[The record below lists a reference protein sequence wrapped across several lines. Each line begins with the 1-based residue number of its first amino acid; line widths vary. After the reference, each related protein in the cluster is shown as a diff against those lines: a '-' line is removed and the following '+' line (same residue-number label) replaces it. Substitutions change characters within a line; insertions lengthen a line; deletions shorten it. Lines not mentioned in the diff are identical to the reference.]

1 MDSQGNLYIADTG
14 NCRIRKVTPA
24 GIVSTIAGDGTPNFS
39 GDGGLASAA
48 ELSFPEALAVDS
60 AGNVYVADSWNYRVR
75 EISTNGKIQTI
86 AGNGS
91 YGPFGD
97 GGLATSAS
105 LGLIES
111 IALDTAGNL
120 YLSDAYNHLVR
131 KVVPGGNIS
140 TIVGGGFGPAA
151 DGGPA
156 QTATLKFPKGIAI
169 DSLNT
174 LYIADSLNQR
184 IRMVPAGGAIATLA
198 GTGTAGF
205 SGDSGAA
212 AKAQLN
218 TPFGLAEG
226 AGGALVFSDLLNYRV
241 RSVGGTPV
249 PPTILSVSST
259 ADGQPAIVPGAY
271 VSIYGDNLA
280 PATLDWTASIVNS
293 QLPTQVGGVSVTVGG
308 KPAYIQYVAAT
319 QINILAPALS
329 AGAAPV
335 QVTNAGLVSA
345 PFASTAQAYNPEF
358 FLWGQYAVATHL
370 DYSDCAKT
378 GMWPGVTTTP
388 AKPGEWITLWGSG
401 FGPTPATL
409 GSLTP
414 GNQVYTT
421 APVTATVGGVSAPVY
436 GGTAALSP
444 GFAGLYQ
451 VTIQI
456 PASTPNGDAV
466 VRATIGGVQSPN
478 NVYLTVQH

>member
-1 MDSQGNLYIADTG
+1 M
-14 NCRIRKVTPA
+14 
-24 GIVSTIAGDGTPNFS
+24 
-39 GDGGLASAA
+39 
-48 ELSFPEALAVDS
+48 
-60 AGNVYVADSWNYRVR
+60 
-75 EISTNGKIQTI
+75 
-86 AGNGS
+86 
-91 YGPFGD
+91 
-97 GGLATSAS
+97 
-105 LGLIES
+105 
-111 IALDTAGNL
+111 
-120 YLSDAYNHLVR
+120 
-131 KVVPGGNIS
+131 
-140 TIVGGGFGPAA
+140 
-151 DGGPA
+151 
-156 QTATLKFPKGIAI
+156 
-169 DSLNT
+169 
-174 LYIADSLNQR
+174 
-184 IRMVPAGGAIATLA
+184 
-198 GTGTAGF
+198 
-205 SGDSGAA
+205 
-212 AKAQLN
+212 
-218 TPFGLAEG
+218 
-226 AGGALVFSDLLNYRV
+226 
-241 RSVGGTPV
+241 GGTPV